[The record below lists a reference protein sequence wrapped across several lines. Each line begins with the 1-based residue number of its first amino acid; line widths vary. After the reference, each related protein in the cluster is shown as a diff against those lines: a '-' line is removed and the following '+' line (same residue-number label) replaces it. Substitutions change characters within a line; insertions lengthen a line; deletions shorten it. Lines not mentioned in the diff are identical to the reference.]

1 MLPHHCCHGNSRP
14 CSSRIPYPASII
26 LHPISRIHHL
36 ISLTWHPAFL
46 IPHSASLT
54 LHPIF
59 RILIIPHP
67 APSSRIHHPAFHL
80 PASLTHPPASLTVH
94 PASPIPHPTPHTST
108 LPLLPTL
115 SCPILLGFFLSRGEF
130 LAAGGVGT
138 AGFVS
143 LGNLGASRGD
153 PTAGPIGQEGGIP
166 HRCGVQG

>member
-80 PASLTHPPASLTVH
+80 PASLTVH
-94 PASPIPHPTPHTST
+94 PASPIPHPSSHTPHLHPSSAPH
-108 LPLLPTL
+108 PLLSHPPGVFSFPGGIFSSWGSWHRGL
-115 SCPILLGFFLSRGEF
+115 CVPWESR
-130 LAAGGVGT
+130 AG
-138 AGFVS
+138 
-143 LGNLGASRGD
+143 LGASRGD
-153 PTAGPIGQEGGIP
+153 PTAGPIGQEGAIP